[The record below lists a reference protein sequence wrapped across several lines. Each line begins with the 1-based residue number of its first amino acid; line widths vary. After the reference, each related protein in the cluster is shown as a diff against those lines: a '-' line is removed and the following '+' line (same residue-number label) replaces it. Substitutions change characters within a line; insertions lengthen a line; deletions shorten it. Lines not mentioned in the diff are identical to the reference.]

1 MGEQTECDKLQNN
14 NIVVNSIDMERSMI
28 NETYQQL
35 EINQSGMKVILEFPQ
50 QAENEE
56 SIKKEVKSVLISILH
71 EQMRKCGL
79 GKQFPSQ
86 GERSGC

>member
-56 SIKKEVKSVLISILH
+56 SIKKEVKSVLISMLH
-71 EQMRKCGL
+71 EQMRK
-79 GKQFPSQ
+79 
-86 GERSGC
+86 

>member
-35 EINQSGMKVILEFPQ
+35 EINQRGMKVILEFPQ

-71 EQMRKCGL
+71 EQMRK
-79 GKQFPSQ
+79 
-86 GERSGC
+86 

>member
-14 NIVVNSIDMERSMI
+14 NIVINSIDMERSMI

-71 EQMRKCGL
+71 EQMRK
-79 GKQFPSQ
+79 
-86 GERSGC
+86 

>member
-35 EINQSGMKVILEFPQ
+35 EINRSGMKVILEFPQ

-71 EQMRKCGL
+71 EQMMG
-79 GKQFPSQ
+79 
-86 GERSGC
+86 

>member
-1 MGEQTECDKLQNN
+1 MGEQTECGKLQNN
-14 NIVVNSIDMERSMI
+14 NIVINSIDMERSMI

-71 EQMRKCGL
+71 EQMRK
-79 GKQFPSQ
+79 
-86 GERSGC
+86 

>member
-35 EINQSGMKVILEFPQ
+35 EINRSGMKVILEFPQ

-71 EQMRKCGL
+71 EQMRK
-79 GKQFPSQ
+79 
-86 GERSGC
+86 

>member
-35 EINQSGMKVILEFPQ
+35 EINRSGMKVILEFPQ

-71 EQMRKCGL
+71 KQMRK
-79 GKQFPSQ
+79 
-86 GERSGC
+86 

>member
-35 EINQSGMKVILEFPQ
+35 EINRGGMKVILEFPQ

-71 EQMRKCGL
+71 EQMRK
-79 GKQFPSQ
+79 
-86 GERSGC
+86 

>member
-1 MGEQTECDKLQNN
+1 MGEQTECDKLQYN

-35 EINQSGMKVILEFPQ
+35 EINRSGMKVILEFPQ

-71 EQMRKCGL
+71 EQMRK
-79 GKQFPSQ
+79 
-86 GERSGC
+86 

>member
-1 MGEQTECDKLQNN
+1 MSMGEQTECDKLQNN

-71 EQMRKCGL
+71 EQMRK
-79 GKQFPSQ
+79 
-86 GERSGC
+86 

>member
-71 EQMRKCGL
+71 DQMRK
-79 GKQFPSQ
+79 
-86 GERSGC
+86 

>member
-71 EQMRKCGL
+71 EQMRK
-79 GKQFPSQ
+79 
-86 GERSGC
+86 

>member
-35 EINQSGMKVILEFPQ
+35 EINRSGMKVILEFPQ

-71 EQMRKCGL
+71 DQMRK
-79 GKQFPSQ
+79 
-86 GERSGC
+86 

>member
-1 MGEQTECDKLQNN
+1 MSMGEQTECDKLQNN

-35 EINQSGMKVILEFPQ
+35 EINRSGMKVILEFPQ

-71 EQMRKCGL
+71 EQMRK
-79 GKQFPSQ
+79 
-86 GERSGC
+86 

>member
-14 NIVVNSIDMERSMI
+14 NIVINSIDMERSMI

-35 EINQSGMKVILEFPQ
+35 EINRSGMKVILEFPQ

-71 EQMRKCGL
+71 EQMRK
-79 GKQFPSQ
+79 
-86 GERSGC
+86 

>member
-1 MGEQTECDKLQNN
+1 MGEQIECDKLQNN

-35 EINQSGMKVILEFPQ
+35 EINRSGMKVILEFPQ

-71 EQMRKCGL
+71 EQMRK
-79 GKQFPSQ
+79 
-86 GERSGC
+86 